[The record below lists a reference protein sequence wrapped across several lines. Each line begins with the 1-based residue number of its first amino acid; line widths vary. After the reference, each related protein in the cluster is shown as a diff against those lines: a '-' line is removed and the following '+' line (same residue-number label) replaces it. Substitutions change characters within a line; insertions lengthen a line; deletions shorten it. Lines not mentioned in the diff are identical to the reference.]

1 MNIEKYNVFI
11 DEQRDYFNQNLQ
23 SNFKW
28 NWNDSSWYGGTIGS
42 GWLLSRSGKTHFTF
56 GTIKKLKGIENN
68 IIDPIFQEFIKSVLI
83 LSYRKSNS
91 KASPQKLYAE
101 FLILKRWYSALY
113 TENIESI
120 HPCQLSTLILNKSF
134 EALAENS
141 SKTNLPDHAG
151 TYLRLQEMLNHYGFT
166 EQPLE
171 FSQKYLYINRQNRT
185 PNAKKTKALIDQLE
199 LDEDDLNT
207 EKLISVRTF
216 INIVSLISLCE
227 TNGEKIVL
235 NLLLLLIVTGLR
247 STEAILLKTDAL
259 IKQPILDP
267 VTKEHL
273 TLDGKKQY
281 TLGIQYYGA
290 KGAGYRIHWVEPL
303 SANLVE
309 TIFQS
314 VLELTKEYREH
325 LHYIRSKN
333 CSDFLPKTIDDIP
346 ENYVEIDDLIGT
358 IFGVK
363 DTYRGRAGQRE
374 VIIKTL
380 KNIPI
385 YKEVKIGSE
394 RKKYFL
400 KDDLNKFIG
409 GIADYDS
416 EFPIDHVFN
425 YEGKIEKIAFEDI
438 LFLHE
443 YRSATLDRSFF
454 NKTNVIPLNLF
465 AINGFLGNSRN
476 ISAFMK
482 YNLLENE
489 TEHSKLSSHIPR
501 HNINTFLAL
510 SGLAEHLQAMLM
522 GRVDIKQNQYY
533 QHLALKQRKVTASLL
548 EKHELALYENDKQEL
563 KLDYPIDSIKYDG
576 LMYFSE
582 KLDLENNLKM
592 NLQTFDSKN
601 EVASYVKG
609 SFFDEYF
616 QDIAESFN
624 ELVKED
630 QSLANSL
637 VQRHA
642 CLHPLP
648 FGGCMREIAVH
659 DCPKRLA
666 CQSGDQCG
674 NFTLTGRKGELEA
687 LQHTLNKLLDEFA
700 HIEQIVVHDLSYSEM
715 LEDLRQKILYLSDL
729 KTKALDRQNS
739 LTPVPIFPYGD
750 AITKLPTTLSELFA
764 IEQQKIE
771 TKEA

>member
-1 MNIEKYNVFI
+1 MNIEKYNAFI
-11 DEQRDYFNQNLQ
+11 DEQKDYFNQNLQ

-68 IIDPIFQEFIKSVLI
+68 TIDPIFQEFIKSVLI

-101 FLILKRWYSALY
+101 FLILKRWYSSLNAQ
-113 TENIESI
+113 NIESI
-120 HPCQLSTLILNKSF
+120 HPCQLSTLVLNKSF
-134 EALAENS
+134 EVLSENS

-199 LDEDDLNT
+199 LDEDDLDK

-259 IKQPILDP
+259 IKHPILDP

-281 TLGIQYYGA
+281 TLGIQYHGA
-290 KGAGYRIHWVEPL
+290 KGAGFRIHWVEPL

-314 VLELTKEYREH
+314 VLELTKEYRKH
-325 LHYIRSKN
+325 VYYIRSKN
-333 CSDFLPKTIDDIP
+333 CSDFLPKSIDDIGQDF
-346 ENYVEIDDLIGT
+346 VEIDDLINT

-363 DTYRGRAGQRE
+363 DNYRGHAGQRE
-374 VIIKTL
+374 VVIKTL
-380 KNIPI
+380 KNVPI
-385 YKEVKIGSE
+385 FKEIRYGQRVD
-394 RKKYFL
+394 KYYL
-400 KDDLNKFIG
+400 KSDIDNFIKNLTN
-409 GIADYDS
+409 YDAA
-416 EFPIDHVFN
+416 FPIDYVFN
-425 YEGKIEKIAFEDI
+425 YDGKTEKIAYEDL
-438 LFLHE
+438 LFIHE
-443 YRSATLDRSFF
+443 FRSTNLKRAFI
-454 NKTNVIPLNLF
+454 NKTNIIPLNGVL
-465 AINGFLGNSRN
+465 INSFFGNSLSR
-476 ISAFMK
+476 SVFEK

-489 TEHSKLSSHIPR
+489 TEHSKLTSHIPR

-522 GRVDIKQNQYY
+522 GRVDIQQNQYY
-533 QHLALKQRKVTASLL
+533 QHLALKQRKVSASLL
-548 EKHELALYENDKQEL
+548 KKHELALYENDKQEL
-563 KLDYPIDSIKYDG
+563 KPDYPIDSIKYDG

-601 EVASYVKG
+601 EVASYVKE

-616 QDIAESFN
+616 QDIAKSFN

-648 FGGCMREIAVH
+648 FGGCMREVAVH
-659 DCPKRLA
+659 DCTKRLA

-674 NFTLTGRKGELEA
+674 NFALTGRKGELEA
-687 LQHTLNKLLDEFA
+687 LQHTLNELLDKFSD
-700 HIEQIVVHDLSYSEM
+700 IEQIIAHDLSYREM
-715 LEDLRQKILYLSDL
+715 LEDLHQKILYLSDL

-739 LTPVPIFPYGD
+739 LTPIPVFPYGD
-750 AITKLPTTLSELFA
+750 AIAKLPTTLSELFA

-771 TKEA
+771 SKEA

>member
-42 GWLLSRSGKTHFTF
+42 SWLLSRSGKTHFTF
-56 GTIKKLKGIENN
+56 GTIKNLKGIENN
-68 IIDPIFQEFIKSVLI
+68 TIDPIFQEFIKSVLI
-83 LSYRKSNS
+83 LSYRKSNT

-113 TENIESI
+113 AEKIENI
-120 HPCQLSTLILNKSF
+120 HPCHLSTLILNKSF
-134 EALAENS
+134 EILAENS

-151 TYLRLQEMLNHYGFT
+151 TYLRLQEMLNHYAFT

-171 FSQKYLYINRQNRT
+171 FSHKYLYINRQNRT

-199 LDEDDLNT
+199 LDEDELDK
-207 EKLISVRTF
+207 EKLISIRTF

-247 STEAILLKTDAL
+247 STEVILLKTDSL
-259 IKQPILDP
+259 IKQPIFDP

-273 TLDGKKQY
+273 TLDGIKQY
-281 TLGIQYYGA
+281 TLGIQYHGA
-290 KGAGYRIHWVEPL
+290 KGAGFRIHWIEPL
-303 SANLVE
+303 SASLIE

-325 LHYIRSKN
+325 LYYIRSKN

-346 ENYVEIDDLIGT
+346 QDYVEIDDLIDT
-358 IFGVK
+358 VFGVK
-363 DTYRGRAGQRE
+363 NNYKGRAGQRDV
-374 VIIKTL
+374 VIKSI

-385 YKEVKIGSE
+385 YKEIKNGKGIK
-394 RKKYFL
+394 RYYL
-400 KDDLNKFIG
+400 KEDINKFIKG
-409 GIADYDS
+409 LTTYDT
-416 EFPIDHVFN
+416 ENPLDHIFN
-425 YEGKIEKIAFEDI
+425 YEGKTEQIAYEDL
-438 LFLHE
+438 LFIHE
-443 YRSATLDRSFF
+443 FRSTNLQRSFI
-454 NKTNVIPLNLF
+454 NKTNIIPLNGML
-465 AINGFLGNSRN
+465 IHSFLGNTLSVS
-476 ISAFMK
+476 IFKK

-489 TEHSKLSSHIPR
+489 TEYSKLTSHIPR

-533 QHLALKQRKVTASLL
+533 QHLALKQRKVTTSFL
-548 EKHELALYENDKQEL
+548 EKHELVLYENNKQEL
-563 KLDYPIDSIKYDG
+563 KPDYPINSIKNDG
-576 LMYFSE
+576 LMYFSD

-601 EVASYVKG
+601 EVASYVKE

-637 VQRHA
+637 IQRHA

-648 FGGCMREIAVH
+648 FGGCMREVAVH
-659 DCPKRLA
+659 DCPKRIA

-674 NFTLTGRKGELEA
+674 NFALTGRKGELE
-687 LQHTLNKLLDEFA
+687 
-700 HIEQIVVHDLSYSEM
+700 V
-715 LEDLRQKILYLSDL
+715 
-729 KTKALDRQNS
+729 
-739 LTPVPIFPYGD
+739 
-750 AITKLPTTLSELFA
+750 
-764 IEQQKIE
+764 
-771 TKEA
+771 

>member
-1 MNIEKYNVFI
+1 MNLEKYNAFI
-11 DEQRDYFNQNLQ
+11 NEQKEYFNQNLQ
-23 SNFKW
+23 ANFKW
-28 NWNDSSWYGGTIGS
+28 SWSDSSWYGGTIGS

-56 GTIKKLKGIENN
+56 GAIKKLKGIENN
-68 IIDPIFQEFIKSVLI
+68 TIDPIFQEFIKSVLI

-101 FLILKRWYSALY
+101 FLILKRWFSALY
-113 TENIESI
+113 IENIENV

-134 EALAENS
+134 EILIENS

-151 TYLRLQEMLNHYGFT
+151 TYLRLQEILNNYGFT

-171 FSQKYLYINRQNRT
+171 FSQKYLYIGRQNRT

-199 LDEDDLNT
+199 LNEDDLDK

-273 TLDGKKQY
+273 TLDGIKQY
-281 TLGIQYYGA
+281 TLGIQYHGA
-290 KGAGYRIHWVEPL
+290 KGAGFRIHWIEPL

-309 TIFQS
+309 TIIQT

-333 CSDFLPKTIDDIP
+333 CSDFLPKSIDDIAQD
-346 ENYVEIDDLIGT
+346 YVEIDDLIGT

-380 KNIPI
+380 KNVPI
-385 YKEVKIGSE
+385 FKEIKSGQRVE
-394 RKKYFL
+394 RYYL
-400 KDDLNKFIG
+400 KHDINNFIKG
-409 GIADYDS
+409 LANYDS
-416 EFPIDHVFN
+416 EYPIDHVFN
-425 YEGKIEKIAFEDI
+425 YEGKTEKIAYEEL
-438 LFLHE
+438 LFIHE
-443 YRSATLDRSFF
+443 FRSATLQRAFI
-454 NKTNVIPLNLF
+454 NKTNIIPLNGML
-465 AINGFLGNSRN
+465 INSFFGNSL
-476 ISAFMK
+476 SKSVFEK

-489 TEHSKLSSHIPR
+489 KEHSKLTSHIPR

-563 KLDYPIDSIKYDG
+563 KPDYPIDSIKNDG
-576 LMYFSE
+576 LMYFSDQ
-582 KLDLENNLKM
+582 LDLENNLKM

-601 EVASYVKG
+601 EVASYVKE

-624 ELVKED
+624 ELVEGD

-648 FGGCMREIAVH
+648 FGGCMREVAVH

-666 CQSGDQCG
+666 CQSGGQCG
-674 NFTLTGRKGELEA
+674 NFALTGRKGELEA

-700 HIEQIVVHDLSYSEM
+700 HIEKIVVPDLSYREM

-729 KTKALDRQNS
+729 KTKALNRQNS
-739 LTPVPIFPYGD
+739 LTPVPVFPYGD
-750 AITKLPTTLSELFA
+750 AIAKLPTTLSELFA

>member
-1 MNIEKYNVFI
+1 MKLERYHVFI
-11 DEQRDYFNQNLQ
+11 NEQRDFFEKNIK

-28 NWNDSSWYGGTIGS
+28 LWDDPTWNGGIIGS
-42 GWLLSRSGKTHFTF
+42 GWLLSRSGRVHFSF
-56 GTIKKLKGIENN
+56 NSIKRLKGVENLF
-68 IIDPIFQEFIKSVLI
+68 IDSSYQEFMKALMV

-101 FLILKRWYSALY
+101 ILILKRWYSALY
-113 TENIESI
+113 KENPNTP
-120 HPCQLSTLILNKSF
+120 HPCALSTPILNQSF
-134 EALAENS
+134 EILSNNVNKAE
-141 SKTNLPDHAG
+141 LPDYAG
-151 TYLRLQEMLNHYGFT
+151 RYLRLQELINHYCFT
-166 EQPLE
+166 SQSLE
-171 FSQKYLYINRQNRT
+171 FSQKYLHINRHNRT
-185 PNAKKTKALIDQLE
+185 PNAKRTKALIEQLE
-199 LDEDDLNT
+199 LNEDELDTN
-207 EKLISVRTF
+207 KLISIRTF
-216 INIVSLISLCE
+216 INIISLISLCQ

-235 NLLLLLIVTGLR
+235 NLLLLLIITGLR

-273 TLDGKKQY
+273 SIDGVKQY
-281 TLGIQYYGA
+281 TLGIKYHGA
-290 KGAGYRIHWVEPL
+290 KGAGFRTHWVEPL
-303 SANLVE
+303 AANLVE
-309 TIFQS
+309 TIFAT
-314 VLELTKEYREH
+314 VLELTREFRERI
-325 LHYIRSKN
+325 LYLRSKD
-333 CSDFLPKTIDDIP
+333 CKDFLPESIDRISEDFI
-346 ENYVEIDDLIGT
+346 EIDDLIDT
-358 IFGVK
+358 VFAVK
-363 DTYRGRAGQRE
+363 NNYRGHAGRRE
-374 VIIKTL
+374 VVIKTL
-380 KNIPI
+380 NKVPI
-385 YKEVKIGSE
+385 YKEITIGSKV
-394 RKKYFL
+394 KKYYL
-400 KDDLNKFIG
+400 KNDLDTFIRSF
-409 GIADYDS
+409 ANYDS
-416 EFPIDHVFN
+416 DQPLNHIFN
-425 YEGKIEKIAFEDI
+425 YEGKNENIPYEDI
-438 LFLHE
+438 LFIHE
-443 YRSATLDRSFF
+443 YRSATLQRAFY
-454 NKTNVIPLNLF
+454 NKTNIIPLSANI
-465 AINGFLGNSRN
+465 INSFLGSSNN
-476 ISAFMK
+476 VSAFQK

-489 TEHSKLSSHIPR
+489 TEHSKLTSHIPR

-548 EKHELALYENDKQEL
+548 EKQELVLYENAKQEL
-563 KLDYPIDSIKYDG
+563 KPEYPIDSIKDDG

-601 EVASYVKG
+601 EVASYVKE

-648 FGGCMREIAVH
+648 FGGCMREVAVH

-674 NFTLTGRKGELEA
+674 NFALTGRKGELEV
-687 LQHTLNKLLDEFA
+687 LQHTLNALLDKFEQ
-700 HIEQIVVHDLSYSEM
+700 IEQIVIHDLSYIEM
-715 LEDLRQKILYLSDL
+715 LEGLRKKMLYLSDL
-729 KTKALDRQNS
+729 KTKALDKQNS
-739 LTPVPIFPYGD
+739 LTPIPVFPYGD
-750 AITKLPTTLSELFA
+750 AISKLPTTLSELFA

-771 TKEA
+771 SKEA

>member
-11 DEQRDYFNQNLQ
+11 DEQKDYFHQNLQ

-28 NWNDSSWYGGTIGS
+28 NWSDSSWSGGTIGS

-68 IIDPIFQEFIKSVLI
+68 TIDPVFQEFIKSVLI

-113 TENIESI
+113 AEKIESI
-120 HPCQLSTLILNKSF
+120 HPCHLSTLILNNSF
-134 EALAENS
+134 EILAENS

-199 LDEDDLNT
+199 LNEDDLDK
-207 EKLISVRTF
+207 EKLISIRTF

-247 STEAILLKTDAL
+247 STEAILLNTDAL

-267 VTKEHL
+267 VTREHL

-281 TLGIQYYGA
+281 TLGIQYHGA
-290 KGAGYRIHWVEPL
+290 KGAGFRIHWVEPL

-314 VLELTKEYREH
+314 VLSLTQEYREH
-325 LHYIRSKN
+325 LYYIRSKN

-346 ENYVEIDDLIGT
+346 EDYVEIDDLIDT
-358 IFGVK
+358 VFGVK
-363 DTYRGRAGQRE
+363 DTYRGHAGKRE

-380 KNIPI
+380 KSIPMWKE
-385 YKEVKIGSE
+385 YKHGREVK
-394 RKKYFL
+394 KYYL
-400 KDDLNKFIG
+400 KHEMNEFVKSL
-409 GIADYDS
+409 ASYDS
-416 EFPIDHVFN
+416 EYPIDHVFN
-425 YEGKIEKIAFEDI
+425 YEGKMEKIAYEDL
-438 LFLHE
+438 LFIHE
-443 YRSATLDRSFF
+443 FRSATLQRAFI
-454 NKTNVIPLNLF
+454 NKTNIIPLNGVL
-465 AINGFLGNSRN
+465 INSFFGNSL
-476 ISAFMK
+476 SKSVFEK

-489 TEHSKLSSHIPR
+489 KEHSKLTSHIPR

-548 EKHELALYENDKQEL
+548 EKHELALYGNDKQEL
-563 KLDYPIDSIKYDG
+563 KPDYPIDSIKHDG
-576 LMYFSE
+576 LIYFSE

-601 EVASYVKG
+601 EVASYVKK

-648 FGGCMREIAVH
+648 FGGCMREVSVH

-674 NFTLTGRKGELEA
+674 NFALTGRKGELEA
-687 LQHTLNKLLDEFA
+687 LQHTLNELLNEFA

-715 LEDLRQKILYLSDL
+715 LEDLRQKILYLCDL
-729 KTKALDRQNS
+729 KTKALDRQKN
-739 LTPVPIFPYGD
+739 LTPIPVFPYGD
-750 AITKLPTTLSELFA
+750 AIAKLPTTLSELFA

-771 TKEA
+771 SKEA

>member
-1 MNIEKYNVFI
+1 M
-11 DEQRDYFNQNLQ
+11 
-23 SNFKW
+23 
-28 NWNDSSWYGGTIGS
+28 
-42 GWLLSRSGKTHFTF
+42 
-56 GTIKKLKGIENN
+56 
-68 IIDPIFQEFIKSVLI
+68 
-83 LSYRKSNS
+83 
-91 KASPQKLYAE
+91 
-101 FLILKRWYSALY
+101 
-113 TENIESI
+113 
-120 HPCQLSTLILNKSF
+120 
-134 EALAENS
+134 AENS
-141 SKTNLPDHAG
+141 SKTNLSDHAG
-151 TYLRLQEMLNHYGFT
+151 TYLRLQEMLNHYGVT

-185 PNAKKTKALIDQLE
+185 PNARKTKALIDQLE
-199 LDEDDLNT
+199 LDEDDLVK

-247 STEAILLKTDAL
+247 STEAILLRTDAL

-273 TLDGKKQY
+273 TLDGIKQY
-281 TLGIQYYGA
+281 TLGIQYHGA
-290 KGAGYRIHWVEPL
+290 KGAGFRIHWVEPL

-314 VLELTKEYREH
+314 VLGLTTEYREH
-325 LHYIRSKN
+325 LYYMRSKN
-333 CSDFLPKTIDDIP
+333 CSDFFPKTIDNIP
-346 ENYVEIDDLIGT
+346 EDYVEIDDLINT

-363 DTYRGRAGQRE
+363 DNYRGHAGQRE
-374 VIIKTL
+374 VVIKTL
-380 KNIPI
+380 KNVPI
-385 YKEVKIGSE
+385 FKEIRYGQRVD
-394 RKKYFL
+394 KYYL
-400 KDDLNKFIG
+400 KSDIDNFIKNLTN
-409 GIADYDS
+409 YDAA
-416 EFPIDHVFN
+416 FPIDYVFN
-425 YEGKIEKIAFEDI
+425 YDGRTEKIAYEDL
-438 LFLHE
+438 LFIHE
-443 YRSATLDRSFF
+443 FRSTNLKRAFI
-454 NKTNVIPLNLF
+454 NKTNIIPLNGVL
-465 AINGFLGNSRN
+465 INSFFGNSLSR
-476 ISAFMK
+476 FVFEK

-489 TEHSKLSSHIPR
+489 TEHSKLTSHIPR

-510 SGLAEHLQAMLM
+510 SGLGEHLQAMLM

-548 EKHELALYENDKQEL
+548 EKHDLALYENDKQEL
-563 KLDYPIDSIKYDG
+563 KPDCPIDSIKHDG
-576 LMYFSE
+576 LIYFSQ

-601 EVASYVKG
+601 EVASYVKE

-630 QSLANSL
+630 QSLANLL

-648 FGGCMREIAVH
+648 FGGCMREVAVH

-674 NFTLTGRKGELEA
+674 NFALTGRKGELET
-687 LQHTLNKLLDEFA
+687 LQHTLDKLLD
-700 HIEQIVVHDLSYSEM
+700 Q
-715 LEDLRQKILYLSDL
+715 
-729 KTKALDRQNS
+729 
-739 LTPVPIFPYGD
+739 
-750 AITKLPTTLSELFA
+750 
-764 IEQQKIE
+764 
-771 TKEA
+771 